1 MSFQKNIT
9 HNKTHNRKEK
19 DSHSVNHLHPTFF
32 QIIERTSVFT
42 SRGSLTLE
50 AALVVPLFFF
60 AILSLVSLFQMKVIQ
75 TTVKGAFYSV
85 AKEIGERTYLSP
97 VITSKEVENKLV
109 SYIGEERLEESLVVG
124 GADGLSCFGSLA
136 NWNTA
141 QMHLVVKYQLKAPIL
156 MFNIPAVSCKETL
169 KIKGWS
175 GYMSEGTGSE
185 EREVVYVAQN
195 GSVYHKDMYCTF
207 LNVSVRGIFAST
219 IQDARNSSGAKY
231 YKCETCGNDKHI
243 GIYYVSKHGDRYHTT
258 LNCSKIKRNVYAMP
272 LEDAKGLGGCS
283 KCVK

>member
-1 MSFQKNIT
+1 
-9 HNKTHNRKEK
+9 
-19 DSHSVNHLHPTFF
+19 
-32 QIIERTSVFT
+32 
-42 SRGSLTLE
+42 
-50 AALVVPLFFF
+50 
-60 AILSLVSLFQMKVIQ
+60 
-75 TTVKGAFYSV
+75 
-85 AKEIGERTYLSP
+85 
-97 VITSKEVENKLV
+97 
-109 SYIGEERLEESLVVG
+109 
-124 GADGLSCFGSLA
+124 
-136 NWNTA
+136 
-141 QMHLVVKYQLKAPIL
+141 MHLVVKYQLKAPIL
-156 MFNIPAVSCKETL
+156 MFDIPAVSCKETL

-231 YKCETCGNDKHI
+231 YKCETCGDDKHI